1 MNGQAIQPPSRGR
14 PSGTYGPVALAL
26 CDAASSGPGAVRDL
40 CARAQVAYGTG
51 RYTAS
56 RLVDAGE
63 LVVLRPGRPAVLG
76 RPDAAR
82 HSAVQDAL
90 AVLAGFVR
98 SARGPALVVPDAG

>member
-1 MNGQAIQPPSRGR
+1 MSGFAMQPPGRGR
-14 PSGTYGPVALAL
+14 PAGSYGPVALAL
-26 CDAASSGPGAVRDL
+26 CDAAGSGPAAVREL

-76 RPDAAR
+76 RPDAGK